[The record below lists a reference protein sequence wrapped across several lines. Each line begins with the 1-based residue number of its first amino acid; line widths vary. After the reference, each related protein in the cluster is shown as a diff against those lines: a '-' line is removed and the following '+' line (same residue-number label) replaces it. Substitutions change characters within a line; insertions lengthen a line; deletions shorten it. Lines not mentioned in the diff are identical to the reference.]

1 MGGIEESP
9 HFGMERYSEGGPM
22 PSRMQM
28 KVQPSVGVI
37 KLNETDTLYVTNPRR
52 QVGGNHYLKHGNMQP
67 FDIIDEY
74 NLNFYEGCALKYLLR
89 WRDKDNILDLEK
101 AKHYI
106 EILIQK
112 ERSPDGGEL
121 PAESNGFELS
131 EVSPY
136 PRNDESDSEAP
147 TS

>member
-1 MGGIEESP
+1 MGKLEPQPGDPGYPEYIRSQL
-9 HFGMERYSEGGPM
+9 SEV
-22 PSRMQM
+22 S
-28 KVQPSVGVI
+28 PSVDVT
-37 KLNETDTLYVTNPRR
+37 KLNETVTLYVTNPRR

-74 NLNFYEGCALKYLLR
+74 GLNFYEGCALKYLLR

-112 ERSPDGGEL
+112 ERSPGGGDL
-121 PAESNGFELS
+121 PVPGSAHVIS
-131 EVSPY
+131 EPK
-136 PRNDESDSEAP
+136 AP